1 VQQVFLGIRLAN
13 NTTVNNT
20 EAC

>member
-1 VQQVFLGIRLAN
+1 MSGGGDVSN

-20 EAC
+20 LIN